1 MKDFNVAI
9 QMSPMNGEGYYYR
22 GFVLLNEVSG
32 IEGGQNNDRKTLSAI
47 KSNLDKI
54 DTACEDFKKAKN
66 FRYSIAIEAI
76 ETYCKG
82 S

>member
-1 MKDFNVAI
+1 MKTFKHK
-9 QMSPMNGEGYYYR
+9 SPFG
-22 GFVLLNEVSG
+22 
-32 IEGGQNNDRKTLSAI
+32 GGQNNERKILSAI

-66 FRYSIAIEAI
+66 FRYSMAIEAF